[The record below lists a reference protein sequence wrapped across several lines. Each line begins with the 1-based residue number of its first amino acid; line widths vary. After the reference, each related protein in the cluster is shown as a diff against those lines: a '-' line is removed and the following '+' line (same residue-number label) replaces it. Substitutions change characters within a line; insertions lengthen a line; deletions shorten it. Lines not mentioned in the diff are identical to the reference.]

1 MNKISTKELFTVV
14 ISLLTLCFPT
24 LGTQLILNTGNTS
37 SLLILIIGYIIS
49 IIPFFIII
57 KISNKLTNQNIF
69 QYNIEKFKIIGHII
83 NTIYTILLLYLAF
96 MLAWTTLNFT
106 INQLLIRNSYYII
119 AFIYSCILAFAVCK
133 GKEIICRTSLVLY
146 FILIFSFIIGFSL
159 LIPEIDIEN
168 ILPIISVSK
177 SKIISIALT
186 IPSYFIL
193 PLTAILCIK
202 RNDISDKHKLTKSLI
217 IAYITGAIIIFI
229 FYFFI
234 ISIYGI
240 DLASIFIYPEYVLF
254 KKINLFNFIQ
264 RVENIMSTSFFISSF
279 SGICFIVYFIKTY
292 IKDTLKIKNKNKINI
307 TTFILTIAIAF
318 TSIYL
323 FTNYKIQIL
332 ILKFPYIFSLIF
344 PVLIINF
351 ILIKIKRDKN

>member
-24 LGTQLILNTGNTS
+24 LGTQLILNKGNTS

-96 MLAWTTLNFT
+96 MLAWITLNFT
-106 INQLLIRNSYYII
+106 INQLLIRNSYYIV

-146 FILIFSFIIGFSL
+146 FILTFSFIIGFSL
-159 LIPEIDIEN
+159 LIPEIDPEN

-177 SKIISIALT
+177 SKIITLALT

-202 RNDISDKHKLTKSLI
+202 RNDITDKHKLTKSLI
-217 IAYITGAIIIFI
+217 IAYITGAILIFI

-307 TTFILTIAIAF
+307 TTFIITIAISF

-332 ILKFPYIFSLIF
+332 ILKFPYIFGLIF

>member
-14 ISLLTLCFPT
+14 ISLLILCFPT
-24 LGTQLILNTGNTS
+24 LGTQLILNKGNTS
-37 SLLILIIGYIIS
+37 SLLILIIGYTIS

-96 MLAWTTLNFT
+96 MLAWITLNFT
-106 INQLLIRNSYYII
+106 INQLLIRNSYYIV

-146 FILIFSFIIGFSL
+146 FILTFSFIIGFSL
-159 LIPEIDIEN
+159 LIPEIDPEN

-177 SKIISIALT
+177 SKIITLALT

-202 RNDISDKHKLTKSLI
+202 RNDITDKHKLTKSLI
-217 IAYITGAIIIFI
+217 IAYITGAILIFI

-279 SGICFIVYFIKTY
+279 SGICFILYFIKTY

-307 TTFILTIAIAF
+307 TTFIITIAISF
-318 TSIYL
+318 TSIYF

-332 ILKFPYIFSLIF
+332 ILKYPYIFGLIF

>member
-24 LGTQLILNTGNTS
+24 LGTQLILNKGNTS
-37 SLLILIIGYIIS
+37 SLLILIIGYTIS

-96 MLAWTTLNFT
+96 MLAWITLNFT
-106 INQLLIRNSYYII
+106 INQLLIRNSYYIV

-159 LIPEIDIEN
+159 LIPEIDPEN

-177 SKIISIALT
+177 SKIITLALT

-202 RNDISDKHKLTKSLI
+202 RNDITDKHKLTKSLI
-217 IAYITGAIIIFI
+217 IAYITGAILIFI

-307 TTFILTIAIAF
+307 TTFIITIAISF
-318 TSIYL
+318 TSIYF

-332 ILKFPYIFSLIF
+332 ILKFPYIFGLIF

>member
-14 ISLLTLCFPT
+14 ISLLILCFPT
-24 LGTQLILNTGNTS
+24 LGTQLILNKGNTS
-37 SLLILIIGYIIS
+37 SLLILIIGYTIS

-96 MLAWTTLNFT
+96 MLAWITLNFT
-106 INQLLIRNSYYII
+106 INQLLIRNSYYIV

-146 FILIFSFIIGFSL
+146 FILTFSFIIGFSL
-159 LIPEIDIEN
+159 LIPEIDPEN

-177 SKIISIALT
+177 SKIITLALT

-202 RNDISDKHKLTKSLI
+202 RNDITDKHKLTKSLI
-217 IAYITGAIIIFI
+217 IAYITGAILIFI

-279 SGICFIVYFIKTY
+279 SGICFILYFIKTY

-307 TTFILTIAIAF
+307 TTFIITIAISF
-318 TSIYL
+318 TSIYF

-332 ILKFPYIFSLIF
+332 ILKYPYIFGLIF

-351 ILIKIKRDKN
+351 ILIKIKRDKK

>member
-24 LGTQLILNTGNTS
+24 LGTQLILNKGNTS

-96 MLAWTTLNFT
+96 MLAWITLNFT
-106 INQLLIRNSYYII
+106 INQLLIRNSYYIV

-146 FILIFSFIIGFSL
+146 FILTFSFIIGFSL
-159 LIPEIDIEN
+159 LIPEIDPEN

-177 SKIISIALT
+177 SKIITLALT

-202 RNDISDKHKLTKSLI
+202 RNDITDKHKLTKSLI
-217 IAYITGAIIIFI
+217 IAYITGAILIFI

-279 SGICFIVYFIKTY
+279 SGICFILYFIKTY

-307 TTFILTIAIAF
+307 TTFIITIAISF
-318 TSIYL
+318 TSIYF

-332 ILKFPYIFSLIF
+332 ILKYPYIFGLIF

>member
-14 ISLLTLCFPT
+14 ISLLILCFPT
-24 LGTQLILNTGNTS
+24 LGTQLILNNGNTS
-37 SLLILIIGYIIS
+37 SLLILIIGYTIS

-69 QYNIEKFKIIGHII
+69 QYNIEKFKIIGYII
-83 NTIYTILLLYLAF
+83 NTIYTILFLYLAF
-96 MLAWTTLNFT
+96 MLAWTTINFT

-146 FILIFSFIIGFSL
+146 FILTLSFIIGFSL
-159 LIPEIDIEN
+159 LIPEIDLEN

-177 SKIISIALT
+177 NKIMTLALT

-202 RNDISDKHKLTKSLI
+202 RNDITDKHKLTKSLI
-217 IAYITGAIIIFI
+217 IAYITGALIVFT

-234 ISIYGI
+234 ISTYGI

-264 RVENIMSTSFFISSF
+264 RVENIMATSFFISSF
-279 SGICFIVYFIKTY
+279 SGICFILYFIKLY
-292 IKDTLKIKNKNKINI
+292 IKDTLKIKNKNTLNI

-332 ILKFPYIFSLIF
+332 ILKFPYIFGLIF